1 MRFPNEIF
9 DKITSDAKALR
20 RSKASIVVEIL
31 ENHYQNGKP
40 TSKKKLA
47 GQR

>member
-9 DKITSDAKALR
+9 DQITRDAKELR

-31 ENHYQNGKP
+31 EKHYQNGKP
-40 TSKKKLA
+40 TAKKKLA